1 MRSKVKEMLSEIQV
15 YETIIMPK
23 PFVKPNGIIVDTPIC
38 EVVYKNNLEAEIL
51 DMITNELKWLDHK
64 TEYISKLEEQ
74 VDELE
79 IENFDLKE
87 RIEQLEGKYETEGYD
102 DSRY

>member
-1 MRSKVKEMLSEIQV
+1 MRKTVKEALNKIGNFGDYKGILKKSMVCKEA
-15 YETIIMPK
+15 YEVIK
-23 PFVKPNGIIVDTPIC
+23 
-38 EVVYKNNLEAEIL
+38 
-51 DMITNELKWLDHK
+51 NELKWLDHK

>member
-1 MRSKVKEMLSEIQV
+1 MRSKVKEMLSKIQV
-15 YETIIMPK
+15 YETMIMPK
-23 PFVKPNGIIVDTPIC
+23 PFVKHNGIIVDTPIL